1 MRKKFFC
8 ISTHKTRSYFF
19 DCHAHLQR
27 KNLTNGRAA
36 ETWFEWR
43 THYIIS
49 PPVCERHAMTDKVRI
64 GVKRDICWGVVRVC
78 IPVISRHQVWILC
91 MLCRVRAYIA
101 SVPSPVKDVG
111 KRTSGI
117 KRCNK
122 YTLQFDIQSQA
133 THSLNSR
140 IKQLTM
146 DFEICDFGW
155 HL

>member
-1 MRKKFFC
+1 MSVFLL
-8 ISTHKTRSYFF
+8 S
-19 DCHAHLQR
+19 
-27 KNLTNGRAA
+27 
-36 ETWFEWR
+36 
-43 THYIIS
+43 
-49 PPVCERHAMTDKVRI
+49 
-64 GVKRDICWGVVRVC
+64 RDIKFGFCACYVG
-78 IPVISRHQVWILC
+78 
-91 MLCRVRAYIA
+91 VRAYIA

-146 DFEICDFGW
+146 DFEICDFG
-155 HL
+155 